1 MERFDPASLA
11 TTILQAPGWVRV
23 GITAPV
29 QRIREQAAYEL
40 ACAICDAGRA
50 PPLDNRDQIPLP
62 S

>member
-11 TTILQAPGWVRV
+11 KTILQAPSWVRV

-40 ACAICDAGRA
+40 ACAICEADRA
-50 PPLDNRDQIPLP
+50 QARDDRDQMPLP
-62 S
+62 L

>member
-40 ACAICDAGRA
+40 ACTICDAGKSQ
-50 PPLDNRDQIPLP
+50 PLDNRDQIPLP
-62 S
+62 L

>member
-40 ACAICDAGRA
+40 ACAICNAERLPVRDE
-50 PPLDNRDQIPLP
+50 RDQIPLP
-62 S
+62 L